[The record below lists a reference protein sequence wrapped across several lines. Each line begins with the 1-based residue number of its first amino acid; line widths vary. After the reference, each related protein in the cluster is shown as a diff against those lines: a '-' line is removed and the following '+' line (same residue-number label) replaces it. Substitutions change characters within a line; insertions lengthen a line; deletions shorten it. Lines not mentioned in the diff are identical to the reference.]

1 VKPSLGAKA
10 PAERSRT
17 RRGEVAQMGAAT
29 SGTGTHHLCGS
40 EGRMGAKG
48 EPQQQGAA
56 VATRARAYDDRR
68 RGGSV
73 VDGEGGRAVT
83 TREQGQHRGDNRSG
97 TCVRRPA
104 RGVSAANGARDV
116 VLGPA
121 LALGGADAG
130 SCFGAGPARR
140 VRVPAGIAAETNAPG
155 GAKRRRSGPT
165 PEDVGRCRCYGYYCC
180 GCACRGAGVLKCC
193 GRRQRSWER
202 SGEEKKTCV
211 DAGATASWKFLR
223 AAA

>member
-1 VKPSLGAKA
+1 
-10 PAERSRT
+10 
-17 RRGEVAQMGAAT
+17 
-29 SGTGTHHLCGS
+29 
-40 EGRMGAKG
+40 MGAKG

-56 VATRARAYDDRR
+56 VATRARAYVDRR

-83 TREQGQHRGDNRSG
+83 TRKRGQHRGNNRSG

-104 RGVSAANGARDV
+104 RGVSAANGARDI

-130 SCFGAGPARR
+130 PCFGAGTARR

-165 PEDVGRCRCYGYYCC
+165 PEDVGRCRCYCYYCC

-193 GRRQRSWER
+193 GRRQRSLER

-211 DAGATASWKFLR
+211 GVRSERARRMSGMREGVVAQERWRQLGLTLARGRKRGATATASAWPPGLE
-223 AAA
+223 